1 MLSGRNHRDRL
12 RELEERKVFLI
23 VGKADQG
30 KSSLPADF
38 LERNKLQNTWF
49 NLVEEEQDPKIL
61 REWLKSC
68 FYPHF
73 PENDSAQAS
82 S

>member
-1 MLSGRNHRDRL
+1 M
-12 RELEERKVFLI
+12 I

-38 LERNKLQNTWF
+38 LERNKLKHTWF

-68 FYPHF
+68 SDP
-73 PENDSAQAS
+73 PLTGKRLRTG
-82 S
+82 